1 VETSARP
8 RRGRLAGAAL
18 TLLVALG
25 LLALVA
31 VAATGD
37 VSGGSAGTRRPSHL
51 LIDTLVSLYVVLMA
65 FGALVF
71 VWLFLLRKDSPH
83 ERRRL
88 KRDGR
93 VRGFVL
99 LAVFFGILALFL
111 HFADDRRGQGAK
123 GPDGGPGAIGG
134 RSARDDPGRYEPAF
148 ALVPVLIVGG
158 IAVVSVGALVL
169 AARRRRKALGPLGE
183 PGLVEALD
191 DVLADSLDDLRAEQD
206 PRKAVVAA
214 YARLE
219 RTLAA
224 FGLPRRPAE
233 GPGEYLARI
242 LADLDVSHGS
252 IARLTALFERAK
264 FSQHEVDTGMKEEAI
279 EALQETRQELH
290 DARERELAERERALG
305 LARERAAGA

>member
-8 RRGRLAGAAL
+8 RRGRLAGALA
-18 TLLVALG
+18 TLLVVIG

-31 VAATGD
+31 VASRGD
-37 VSGGSAGTRRPSHL
+37 TPSGSADTRRPSHL
-51 LIDTLVSLYVVLMA
+51 LIDTLVTLYLVLMV
-65 FGALVF
+65 FGVLVF

-83 ERRRL
+83 ERARL

-93 VRGFVL
+93 IRSFVL
-99 LAVFFGILALFL
+99 LAVFFGVLALFL
-111 HFADDRRGQGAK
+111 RFADDRRGQAGERPATPPPAAQ
-123 GPDGGPGAIGG
+123 GSGDGDA
-134 RSARDDPGRYEPAF
+134 SQSYEPEF
-148 ALVPVLIVGG
+148 ALAPVLIVGG
-158 IAVVSVGALVL
+158 VVVVSVAALVL
-169 AARRRRKALGPLGE
+169 AAQRRKRALGSLRD

-191 DVLADSLDDLRAEQD
+191 DVLAESLDDLRAEQD

-242 LADLDVSHGS
+242 LAGLSVSHRS
-252 IARLTALFERAK
+252 IGRLTALFERAK
-264 FSQHEVDTGMKEEAI
+264 FSQHDVDVGMKEEAI
-279 EALQETRQELH
+279 DALETTRQELH
-290 DARERELAERERALG
+290 DATELELAEREQALR